1 MSKSGE
7 ARSII
12 EAAEQAAGAGNYARA
27 EVLLREAALLQE
39 AQSRFASP
47 GSRQYAEQPRRRV
60 RDEWQSGRGGA
71 MSFAEPLP
79 SRRRCW
85 KQTIPSWPRVERT
98 FMISVRP
105 GGNRSSCQRLRRL

>member
-39 AQSRFASP
+39 ARLGPLHPDLANTLNNL
-47 GSRQYAEQPRRRV
+47 GIVCEMNGK
-60 RDEWQSGRGGA
+60 SGRGGA
-71 MSFAEPLP
+71 MSSP
-79 SRRRCW
+79 SRYHRDDGAGSR
-85 KQTIPSWPRVERT
+85 PS
-98 FMISVRP
+98 
-105 GGNRSSCQRLRRL
+105 LRGHESKEPS